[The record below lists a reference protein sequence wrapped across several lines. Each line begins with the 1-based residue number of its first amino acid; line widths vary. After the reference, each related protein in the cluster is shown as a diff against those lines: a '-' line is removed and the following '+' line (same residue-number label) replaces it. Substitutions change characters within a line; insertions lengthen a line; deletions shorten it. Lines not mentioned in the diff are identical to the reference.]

1 MMELKNYQKLVLKDI
16 DAYLDALMKTDG
28 INAAWKEYWASKG
41 IGSGFA
47 AYCDDL
53 GGAPNVCIKVPT
65 GGGKTF
71 LAASSV
77 KTVFDKLPTGKTKF
91 VVWLVPSDAI
101 LTQTVANLSNPNHPY
116 RQRLNM
122 DFGGCVNVFENKF
135 LVILKLHRQ
144 PSSKTQRPFLREPSR
159 RRFVF
164 FLSDTIT
171 RSA

>member
-1 MMELKNYQKLVLKDI
+1 MELKNYQKLVLKDV

-28 INAAWKEYWASKG
+28 INASWKEYWASKG
-41 IGSGFA
+41 IGGGFA
-47 AYCDDL
+47 AYYDDL

-77 KTVFDKLPTGKTKF
+77 KTMFDKLPTGKTKF

-116 RQRLNM
+116 RQRLNR
-122 DFGGCVNVFENKF
+122 DFGGCVNVYTKEQLLNAQNFKPTDVMEN
-135 LVILKLHRQ
+135 
-144 PSSKTQRPFLREPSR
+144 
-159 RRFVF
+159 
-164 FLSDTIT
+164 LSIAIFCYASHSP
-171 RSA
+171 RAAL

>member
-1 MMELKNYQKLVLKDI
+1 MELKNYQKLVLKDV

-41 IGSGFA
+41 IGGGFA

-77 KTVFDKLPTGKTKF
+77 KTVFD
-91 VVWLVPSDAI
+91 
-101 LTQTVANLSNPNHPY
+101 
-116 RQRLNM
+116 
-122 DFGGCVNVFENKF
+122 
-135 LVILKLHRQ
+135 
-144 PSSKTQRPFLREPSR
+144 
-159 RRFVF
+159 
-164 FLSDTIT
+164 T
-171 RSA
+171 RSWLSTTR